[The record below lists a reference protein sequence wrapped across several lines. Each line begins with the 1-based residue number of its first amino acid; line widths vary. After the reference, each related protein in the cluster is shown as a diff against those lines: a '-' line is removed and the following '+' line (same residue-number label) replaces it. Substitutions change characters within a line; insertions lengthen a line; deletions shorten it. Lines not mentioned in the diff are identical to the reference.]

1 MINEIL
7 PEALRQPFGKV
18 QVYYGDGKGKTT
30 AALGQAVR
38 AFGNGRRV
46 AFIYFDKGGEN
57 YNERK
62 VLDQLG
68 IKYYSFGRD
77 RRSPDGG
84 FDFSLREEDVAMAG
98 QSLDKLKEIE
108 NDYDLIVIDEV
119 LNAIRLKMMTEDDLI
134 GYLKNKPVNLE
145 LVLTGRGL
153 TDNLRQHVDLIT
165 EMKLEKHYFDQ
176 GIGAREGIEY

>member
-1 MINEIL
+1 MINDQL
-7 PEALRQPFGKV
+7 PAALRQPFGKV

-30 AALGQAVR
+30 AALGQAIR

-84 FDFSLREEDVAMAG
+84 FDFSLREEDVMMAR
-98 QSLDKLKEIE
+98 QSLAKLKEIE
-108 NDYDLIVIDEV
+108 NDYDLIVLDEV

-134 GYLKNKPVNLE
+134 RYLENKPAQLE

-153 TDNLRQHVDLIT
+153 PGALRERADLVT

-176 GIGAREGIEY
+176 GLGAREGIEY